1 MNPPNAPVAR
11 QREGR
16 ALTGPPPL
24 LLRFAAMLMIPV
36 VVYALYATGQ
46 KALDNYTLSQQA
58 ARLRLEVSGLRD
70 QNLALQQEILR
81 ARTDAAIESVAR
93 AQLGLARPG
102 DQPVAFVGASPRVAP
117 PLASPPPAP
126 PPPAWRQWWNL
137 FFSPLDA
144 SR

>member
-1 MNPPNAPVAR
+1 MNAPSAPVAR
-11 QREGR
+11 QSEGR

-24 LLRFAAMLMIPV
+24 VLRFAAILMVPV

-58 ARLRLEVSGLRD
+58 ARVRLEVNGLRD

-93 AQLGLARPG
+93 GQLGLARPG
-102 DQPVAFVGASPRVAP
+102 DQPVVFVGASPRVAP
-117 PLASPPPAP
+117 TSASPPPAP
-126 PPPAWRQWWNL
+126 PPPPPWRQWWDL
-137 FFSPLDA
+137 FFSPPPG
-144 SR
+144 